1 MSRHKQSTPSVTVDH
16 SGPIRYAQ
24 HRVTMRGR
32 VKFIDV
38 PVFKGLD
45 TRTAK
50 SLWND
55 KQRHDAGRW
64 AGSRYQKRNETGGYV
79 MVPATTRVV
88 RGEVCSVTWSI
99 VNDASNFN
107 PNHEVS

>member
-1 MSRHKQSTPSVTVDH
+1 MSRRKQSTPSVTVDH

-24 HRVTMRGR
+24 HRVTGRGR

-50 SLWND
+50 SLWDD

-64 AGSRYQKRNETGGYV
+64 TGSRYQPRNNYEG
-79 MVPATTRVV
+79 A
-88 RGEVCSVTWSI
+88 
-99 VNDASNFN
+99 
-107 PNHEVS
+107 

>member
-1 MSRHKQSTPSVTVDH
+1 MSHHKQSAPSVTVDH

-24 HRVTMRGR
+24 HRVMVRGR
-32 VKFIDV
+32 VKFVDV
-38 PVFKGLD
+38 HVFKGLD

-64 AGSRYQKRNETGGYV
+64 AGSRYQPRNEYKG
-79 MVPATTRVV
+79 
-88 RGEVCSVTWSI
+88 
-99 VNDASNFN
+99 DA
-107 PNHEVS
+107 